1 MEKTERIKQI
11 ELLEEVVVNLKG
23 SKVSFNIYGTSN
35 EDSFLSGINDGLD
48 KAIDVVTDFI
58 DELKEYE

>member
-1 MEKTERIKQI
+1 MDKTERIKQVD
-11 ELLEEVVVNLKG
+11 LLNEVIVNLKD

-58 DELKEYE
+58 DELKEHE